1 MDLIPLWSP
10 SHCLNNDMPQVPNGF
25 KKTTCL
31 ELNVEPMLIKKL
43 LSAFCLTLMLLPT
56 LALATPIQIET
67 DSSIEEEGWWVE
79 TTVDQNKNSI
89 GDMVELHKDN
99 PVFLDEDNTLPL
111 IIDFDHTPST
121 DEIAMLER
129 EVGYEH
135 QWELTHIDALAG
147 RIHVD
152 LIRETLNIPGVIMIE
167 LDSIL
172 TIQNGDAAVLHGVDM
187 AWEETGYDGSGV
199 TVAIIDTGIDG
210 AHASLDDL
218 DDDDSTDDPK
228 VIGFYDPVNN
238 PSLTN
243 GTEVFPYDD
252 QGHGSHCAGTTAG
265 TGAPN
270 YEHVGMA
277 PQANLVGVKVLDA
290 GGSGSFATVMA
301 GMKWTVDNRY
311 QFNIRAAS
319 MSLGGPGPIEWTSSE
334 EDSVNRYA
342 NEMVRS
348 GIALFIAAGNT
359 VASGQIGTPGSAED
373 VITVGALDKD
383 STIAVYSS
391 QGPTEEG
398 RIKPNIAFVGSDV
411 MSVAF
416 NTGDQYTGMSGTSMA
431 TPGAAGVS
439 ALMYQANPDLSP
451 FDIRNIMQETSTY
464 RWCSHP
470 LSPEEFTLAAPG
482 NEPCPEDLI
491 PKNRQN
497 NVYGHGEVRALDAVM
512 EAAER
517 DYVFDNS
524 VTLNMSTSLGT
535 DNRVHM
541 TNGDSLEFT
550 ITEGVETI
558 QWRSNHLLDDWTN
571 IHSYEHTEAF
581 ELEVIDIVHE
591 IEHLP
596 GVELQ
601 GNHTISIRGLM
612 ETGETNF
619 SSTPIITADIML
631 MDVDKDGLTEE
642 SDSMFSGSTVLVGIA
657 GMIIGVILVPLVML
671 ALNKSED
678 AIDVERIKWS
688 DAVPDEDIEAILVE
702 EAKLQ

>member
-1 MDLIPLWSP
+1 M
-10 SHCLNNDMPQVPNGF
+10 SHVPNGF

-31 ELNVEPMLIKKL
+31 EYNGEPMLIKKL

-56 LALATPIQIET
+56 LALATPVQIET

-99 PVFLDEDNTLPL
+99 PIFLDDDNTLPL

-218 DDDDSTDDPK
+218 DDDNSTNDPK

-238 PSLTN
+238 PTLTN

-383 STIAVYSS
+383 STIAEYSS

-398 RIKPNIAFVGSDV
+398 RVKPNIAFVGSDV
-411 MSVAF
+411 MSVAY

-470 LSPEEFTLAAPG
+470 LSPEQFALAG

-524 VTLNMSTSLGT
+524 VTLTMSTPIGT

-541 TNGDSLEFT
+541 TDGDSLEFT

-571 IHSYEHTEAF
+571 IHSYEHTDAF
-581 ELEVIDIVHE
+581 TLEVLDIVHE

-596 GVELQ
+596 GVQLE
-601 GNHTISIRGLM
+601 GNHTISLRGLI
-612 ETGETNF
+612 ESGDTNF
-619 SSTPIITADIML
+619 SSTPVITANIML
-631 MDVDKDGLTEE
+631 MDVSKDGASSE
-642 SDSMFSGSTVLVGIA
+642 SDGMFSGSTVLVGIA

-671 ALNKSED
+671 VLNKSEE
-678 AIDVERIKWS
+678 AIEVERIMWS
-688 DAVPDEDIEAILVE
+688 DAVPDEDIEAILIE